1 MNPVRLAV
9 VVRGKGY
16 IAQSSEP
23 EITALGKTAQD
34 AAENARRM
42 AESVL
47 GKDAHRMTLLL
58 RVDEPGVSTIV
69 MQPLANPISL
79 NVIRGDRDWHYVAS
93 VEHR

>member
-9 VVRGKGY
+9 IQRGKGY

-23 EITALGKTAQD
+23 EITALGKTPQD

-42 AESVL
+42 AASLL
-47 GKDAHRMTLLL
+47 GKDARAMTLLL

-69 MQPLANPISL
+69 MQPLGNPVSL
-79 NVIRGDRDWHYVAS
+79 DATRNERDWHYVAS
-93 VEHR
+93 VERR